1 VPKKFQ
7 FSTKALPT
15 TLDDR
20 ARLQAWDRFLTN
32 FYAALRMD
40 GLPDAPFHAQ
50 FEGAAIGQ
58 FHIGRV
64 RGSISRFERTM
75 AQVAAQMSDDY
86 VIALNLGGATL
97 KYRQVAREIDVE
109 PGVGMFCT
117 NSEPGEVLATQNN
130 AWLFLGM
137 PRALIHQIHPGAEDL
152 LGQALDARNPGLRH
166 LHRYL
171 DMLLTAEDLPEDPAL
186 VQHVDMTLSDI
197 IAVALGGEREMAHI
211 TRVGGARAGHLR
223 DVLREIKTGFGRS
236 DFSPDDLCRKLTISP
251 RYLQALL
258 AETGTTFSE
267 RVTEL
272 RLLKARSLLGAA
284 SHRHRKISEIAYEC
298 GFGDV
303 SYFNRRFKARF
314 GTSPTEFRHERSTPK
329 D

>member
-1 VPKKFQ
+1 
-7 FSTKALPT
+7 
-15 TLDDR
+15 LDDR
-20 ARLQAWDRFLTN
+20 TRLQEWDRFLSN

-40 GLPDAPFHAQ
+40 GLPDVPFHAR

-58 FHIGRV
+58 FRIGRV
-64 RGSISRFERTM
+64 HGSISRFERTA
-75 AQVAAQMSDDY
+75 AQVAAEKSDDY
-86 VIALNLGGATL
+86 VIALNLSDAAL
-97 KYRQVAREIDVE
+97 QYRQLGQETAVE

-117 NSEPGEVLATQNN
+117 NSEPGEVLATQSN
-130 AWLFLGM
+130 AWLFIGM
-137 PRALIHQIHPGAEDL
+137 PRTLVHQIHPGAEDL
-152 LGQALDARNPGLRH
+152 LGRALDVRNPGLRH

-171 DMLLTAEDLPEDPAL
+171 NMLLAAEDLPEDPAL
-186 VQHVDMTLSDI
+186 VQHVDMTLADI
-197 IAVALGGEREMAHI
+197 IAVALGSEREMAHI
-211 TRVGGARAGHLR
+211 TRIGGARAGHLR

-236 DFSPDDLCRKLTISP
+236 DFSPDDLCRKLKISP

-258 AETGTTFSE
+258 AETSTTFSE

-272 RLLKARSLLGAA
+272 RLQKARALLGAA

-314 GTSPTEFRHERSTPK
+314 GASPTEFRHERPAPQ